1 MNNLP
6 RYRDVLSLQ
15 APGWEHPRECI
26 TSSVLEAGF
35 RAVPLGNPSGSAAAP
50 VPGCGSGPGKSP
62 GAPAT
67 AALAVGAPAEGRD
80 TACRHCPSQRL
91 LGPPRAWGTAF
102 LLEDKGEKEH
112 QLVLSDRADCVQ

>member
-35 RAVPLGNPSGSAAAP
+35 RAVPPGNPSGSAAAP

-62 GAPAT
+62 GVLQLKVETLP
-67 AALAVGAPAEGRD
+67 VG
-80 TACRHCPSQRL
+80 TVLPSISWAH
-91 LGPPRAWGTAF
+91 LGPGALHFFWRTRERKSISW
-102 LLEDKGEKEH
+102 
-112 QLVLSDRADCVQ
+112 C